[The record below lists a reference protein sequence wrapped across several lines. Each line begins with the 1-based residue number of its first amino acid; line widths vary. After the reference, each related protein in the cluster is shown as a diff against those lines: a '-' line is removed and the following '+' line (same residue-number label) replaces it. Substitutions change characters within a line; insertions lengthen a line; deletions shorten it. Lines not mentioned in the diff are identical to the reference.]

1 MHLFDYPRK
10 FSSWLVCPF
19 DPDVLFELINSSK
32 LNKSI
37 TTPPEIW
44 CWTEK
49 NNETGNLS
57 KTNMFFIYFLFHI
70 LTNENTRKRTGE
82 VKIFL
87 FPQFNTGK
95 DFCFPTGCRPILYTI
110 WYFVKKKIKF
120 LEEEFMSRTY
130 VNINPNRK
138 H

>member
-19 DPDVLFELINSSK
+19 DPDVLFELINSSE

-57 KTNMFFIYFLFHI
+57 ETQIYFI
-70 LTNENTRKRTGE
+70 SLTFITSLYKKLQRKNWKKKYFISSVQYRKKE
-82 VKIFL
+82 
-87 FPQFNTGK
+87 
-95 DFCFPTGCRPILYTI
+95 FCFPTGCYPIFYTI

-130 VNINPNRK
+130 IC
-138 H
+138 

>member
-19 DPDVLFELINSSK
+19 DPDVLFELINSSE

-57 KTNMFFIYFLFHI
+57 ETHKNYISFTYHI
-70 LTNENTRKRTGE
+70 PINETT
-82 VKIFL
+82 
-87 FPQFNTGK
+87 
-95 DFCFPTGCRPILYTI
+95 
-110 WYFVKKKIKF
+110 KKKPEKKYLYSLSSIQEKSF
-120 LEEEFMSRTY
+120 AFRPAAAILSS
-130 VNINPNRK
+130 IQSDIL
-138 H
+138 